1 MNAAAAFVRHVLR
14 TPEAA
19 GPAVPYAELLAEAQS
34 AISAT
39 RNRLASCGTDDL
51 PGRAI
56 GSLGVLQRATD
67 NLRLVQPP
75 ANAKAHAAL
84 IGALRELQEIVA
96 EWSGDR
102 GLVFRSG
109 RSHIFAR
116 VFAQRFS
123 YRGNHKR

>member
-84 IGALRELQEIVA
+84 IGALRELQEDVA
-96 EWSGDR
+96 DLARR
-102 GLVFRSG
+102 GGAEGAILRSRALERAEHAMTALAG
-109 RSHIFAR
+109 
-116 VFAQRFS
+116 
-123 YRGNHKR
+123 

>member
-1 MNAAAAFVRHVLR
+1 MNAAAFVRHVLR

-19 GPAVPYAELLAEAQS
+19 GPAVPYSQLLAEAQS
-34 AISAT
+34 AVSAT

-75 ANAKAHAAL
+75 GNSKAHAAL
-84 IGALRELQEIVA
+84 IGALRELQEDVA
-96 EWSGDR
+96 DLARRGGAEGAILRSR
-102 GLVFRSG
+102 GLEHAEHALTALAG
-109 RSHIFAR
+109 
-116 VFAQRFS
+116 
-123 YRGNHKR
+123 